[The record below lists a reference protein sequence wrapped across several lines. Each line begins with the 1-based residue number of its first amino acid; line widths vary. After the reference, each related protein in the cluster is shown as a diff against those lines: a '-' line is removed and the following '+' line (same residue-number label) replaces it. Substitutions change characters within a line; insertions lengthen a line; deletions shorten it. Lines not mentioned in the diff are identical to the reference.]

1 MNKKK
6 IYIAGSGGML
16 GEAFYKVFKEG
27 YSLKCTDIDKNEEWI
42 SFLNFNNFNKY
53 LNDVKEFEPDYLFH
67 LGALTDL
74 EYCEE
79 NINET
84 YLTNTISAEYA
95 VKISNIL
102 NIPLLFISTAGIF
115 DGLKNQYDDWDIPNP
130 LCYYA
135 KSKYAA
141 EKFVQ
146 LNKEQHIICRA
157 GWMMG
162 AGPKKDKKFINKLAK
177 QINDGNK
184 TLNIVNDK
192 LGTPT
197 YTIDFAKNVKL
208 ILENNIWGLYNLVC
222 EGKTSRLNV
231 AKEMLKFLNLD
242 KEIMI
247 REVGS
252 EFFKSTYYAPRP
264 NSEQLINRKLKILNM
279 DIMRDWKTA
288 LNEYLEI
295 YYSHLKK

>member
-1 MNKKK
+1 MKKKK